1 MFLHPVSRPH
11 DGQNVS
17 PLLFIEL
24 LLATTLLANFI
35 AVTPTVVMRAL
46 GFLLMIGHDAD
57 RRGLRRLCAE
67 RQ

>member
-1 MFLHPVSRPH
+1 LFLHPVSRPH

-17 PLLFIEL
+17 LLLFIEL

>member
-1 MFLHPVSRPH
+1 MELESAL
-11 DGQNVS
+11 
-17 PLLFIEL
+17 LLFIGPGL
-24 LLATTLLANFI
+24 LLATTLLANLI